1 MKKIINYKNLSIG
14 KKFTVTF
21 CLWLLVPLLLM
32 FLWINKSV
40 TDQIVEE
47 NCKTRLEIL
56 KQTEYGITN
65 MIENVTSVTLDIIGD
80 GEIQNYLKI
89 SDTEDEEA
97 DNLKNDI
104 AYNLGKITSLKTYL
118 SRISIFTEE
127 KIVFQT
133 GKYMVEEKA
142 IEISDV
148 AQQEGRIVW
157 DAAKKDENYLLSRDR
172 DNYEVSAYRAIV
184 SYYDFENVLAYERIT
199 IDEDY
204 ICSIY
209 SGIATDTT
217 EQFFIINKQGEI
229 ISSLNKELLGKPY
242 EEEAVLKKVIRNKEG
257 YYIDQEKQ
265 LVVSYYCLP
274 KVQWYVVKIDRQEEI
289 IGQGLLKTITLVCMF
304 LSMAFALAFHNVQKK
319 RIVMPIVHLAKDV
332 SNFHEGEYKIGVYS
346 NAQDE
351 IGELNNNFIEMAN
364 YIQELIEHVYKSRL
378 KEKEAQLQYLQSQI
392 NPHFLYNTLDS
403 MRWMAVKAKQY
414 ELAEQIE
421 ALANLFRH
429 ALNQG
434 KHLTTVEKEIAHLKD
449 YLTIQKCRFGER
461 IKTTI
466 EADAQVLKCTVLN
479 LILQPLVE
487 NAIVHGLETKIE
499 GGNIHIRVKKEGEN
513 LLYIVED
520 DGVGTEQENIRRCL
534 MERTNSNNAL
544 ALDNIN
550 QRIKHQYGEKYG
562 LLFYSKIGAG
572 TKVEVRMPLECE
584 E

>member
-14 KKFTVTF
+14 NKFTVTF

-184 SYYDFENVLAYERIT
+184 SYYDFENAAKPVVEGLNIRTEISRELPNILPLDVCRYCHAGEWSEKMPVWQAQRELREKLEMQANWYNGAPQRYTWVDVPHKNDGACVQMEFEFMIAET
-199 IDEDY
+199 GVKNLKVAIEDL
-204 ICSIY
+204 
-209 SGIATDTT
+209 
-217 EQFFIINKQGEI
+217 EQFTILCNGTEIYCKGDALTGEFFLDPDFKTLEIPAGVLSFGKNTLTMQTNYEQRMELEDIYVLGDFAVNTDRELVKEEGSLKIGDWCSQGYPYYGGGITYHFKTGKIETDGRVGLFLQEWKAAVIKVSVNGKLAGHIGWKGQDGLDITDYLQDVNEI
-229 ISSLNKELLGKPY
+229 D
-242 EEEAVLKKVIRNKEG
+242 VKVITTPRNIFGPFHQKYDSCVRSSFKDFRTEG
-257 YYIDQEKQ
+257 KDYT
-265 LVVSYYCLP
+265 
-274 KVQWYVVKIDRQEEI
+274 EEYLLEP
-289 IGQGLLKTITLVCMF
+289 QGLLKPVTL
-304 LSMAFALAFHNVQKK
+304 QK
-319 RIVMPIVHLAKDV
+319 I
-332 SNFHEGEYKIGVYS
+332 
-346 NAQDE
+346 
-351 IGELNNNFIEMAN
+351 
-364 YIQELIEHVYKSRL
+364 
-378 KEKEAQLQYLQSQI
+378 
-392 NPHFLYNTLDS
+392 
-403 MRWMAVKAKQY
+403 
-414 ELAEQIE
+414 
-421 ALANLFRH
+421 
-429 ALNQG
+429 
-434 KHLTTVEKEIAHLKD
+434 
-449 YLTIQKCRFGER
+449 
-461 IKTTI
+461 
-466 EADAQVLKCTVLN
+466 
-479 LILQPLVE
+479 
-487 NAIVHGLETKIE
+487 
-499 GGNIHIRVKKEGEN
+499 
-513 LLYIVED
+513 
-520 DGVGTEQENIRRCL
+520 
-534 MERTNSNNAL
+534 
-544 ALDNIN
+544 
-550 QRIKHQYGEKYG
+550 
-562 LLFYSKIGAG
+562 
-572 TKVEVRMPLECE
+572 
-584 E
+584 

>member
-65 MIENVTSVTLDIIGD
+65 MIENVTSVSLDIIGD

-242 EEEAVLKKVIRNKEG
+242 GEEAVLKKVIHNKEG
-257 YYIDQEKQ
+257 YYIDQDKQ

-304 LSMAFALAFHNVQKK
+304 LSMAVAL
-319 RIVMPIVHLAKDV
+319 PIISRQEKLKQT
-332 SNFHEGEYKIGVYS
+332 E
-346 NAQDE
+346 
-351 IGELNNNFIEMAN
+351 ELVCSCRNGK
-364 YIQELIEHVYKSRL
+364 L
-378 KEKEAQLQYLQSQI
+378 QL
-392 NPHFLYNTLDS
+392 
-403 MRWMAVKAKQY
+403 
-414 ELAEQIE
+414 
-421 ALANLFRH
+421 
-429 ALNQG
+429 
-434 KHLTTVEKEIAHLKD
+434 
-449 YLTIQKCRFGER
+449 
-461 IKTTI
+461 
-466 EADAQVLKCTVLN
+466 
-479 LILQPLVE
+479 
-487 NAIVHGLETKIE
+487 
-499 GGNIHIRVKKEGEN
+499 
-513 LLYIVED
+513 
-520 DGVGTEQENIRRCL
+520 
-534 MERTNSNNAL
+534 
-544 ALDNIN
+544 
-550 QRIKHQYGEKYG
+550 
-562 LLFYSKIGAG
+562 
-572 TKVEVRMPLECE
+572 
-584 E
+584 